1 MTTPA
6 DVIDFE
12 ARGLVERAT
21 RIAQDIADAGSSVAN
36 RLNQSA
42 DPTPYVKQI
51 AQLSSELTDTMA
63 EIRAKYAAIRVIK
76 GEKAVSP

>member
-1 MTTPA
+1 MTTPI

-12 ARGLVERAT
+12 ARGLTDRAI
-21 RIAQDIADAGSSVAN
+21 RLAQDIADAGSSVSN

-42 DPTPYVKQI
+42 DPTHFVKQI

-63 EIRAKYAAIRVIK
+63 EIRAKYAAIQVIK
-76 GEKAVSP
+76 KATK